1 MGWADIL
8 YPLVLMG
15 GICGIFLLVSIGL
28 SYLGLVWMSRRAA
41 KCPEC
46 GKVGAGELAETEMIN
61 SMVHTQTRTHL
72 GLFRLETRPVQV
84 TEETYE
90 DHFKC
95 QHCGH
100 QWTRT
105 AKWTKTSPEEER
117 RLY

>member
-8 YPLVLMG
+8 YPLVLTG
-15 GICGIFLLVSIGL
+15 GICGIVLLVSIGFA
-28 SYLGLVWMSRRAA
+28 YLGLVWMNRRAT

-46 GKVGAGELAETEMIN
+46 GKVGAGELVESELIN
-61 SMVHTQTRTHL
+61 SMVRTEMRTHL
-72 GLFRLETRPVQV
+72 GLFRRETSPVQV

-90 DHFKC
+90 DHFEC

-100 QWTRT
+100 RWTKI

-117 RLY
+117 MLR